1 MTINITSKEADR
13 LTRKLAQMEGVGI
26 TEAVVI
32 AMREALEK
40 RLQRETPQET
50 AARLRK
56 KHGIVLTEEA
66 RKPLPRSVYDEMSG
80 EID

>member
-13 LTRKLAQMEGVGI
+13 LTRKLAQMEGVGL

-32 AMREALEK
+32 AMREALER

-50 AARLRK
+50 AARLRAEY
-56 KHGIVLTEEA
+56 GVALTERA
-66 RKPLPRSVYDEMSG
+66 RRPLPRSVFDEMSG
-80 EID
+80 EAD

>member
-1 MTINITSKEADR
+1 MTINISNKEADN
-13 LTRKLAQMEGVGI
+13 LTRRLADMEGVGL

-32 AMREALEK
+32 AMREALDR

-50 AARLRK
+50 AARLRDK
-56 KHGIVLTEEA
+56 YGVNLTGDT

-80 EID
+80 ETG